1 MREWR
6 KDNNGNHKLRKIR
19 VLEVLAREIT
29 ERGNDMEVRHSKD
42 GIKVFEVSKRL
53 IKIIQN
59 EA

>member
-1 MREWR
+1 MSGE
-6 KDNNGNHKLRKIR
+6 KCIEKGNKKTLD
-19 VLEVLAREIT
+19 VLADEIT
-29 ERGNDMEVRHSKD
+29 ARGNDMEVRHSKD